1 MLSREETIEAFGIQW
16 GYTMAFWGPSDMQEK
31 EDREQK
37 ERCLTNEREA
47 HHVLCFRGV
56 HSHILKRRPP
66 DSKPLVQII
75 TYRSL
80 T

>member
-1 MLSREETIEAFGIQW
+1 MLSREEAINAFGIQR
-16 GYTMAFWGPSDMQEK
+16 GYTTAFWGPNDMQEK

-37 ERCLTNEREA
+37 GRCLTNGREI

-56 HSHILKRRPP
+56 HSHILERRPP